1 MAEPPLL
8 DGAANC
14 IMPPVLMGVTTK
26 LVGAFGTCAWA
37 TPKQKS
43 EKNKM
48 KLRCQLLFRINNIKI
63 EFFISLI
70 F

>member
-1 MAEPPLL
+1 MAEPPML

-26 LVGAFGTCAWA
+26 LVGASGTCAWA
-37 TPKQKS
+37 TPKQNR

-48 KLRCQLLFRINNIKI
+48 KLRCQLLFRTNNIKI
-63 EFFISLI
+63 DFFE
-70 F
+70 